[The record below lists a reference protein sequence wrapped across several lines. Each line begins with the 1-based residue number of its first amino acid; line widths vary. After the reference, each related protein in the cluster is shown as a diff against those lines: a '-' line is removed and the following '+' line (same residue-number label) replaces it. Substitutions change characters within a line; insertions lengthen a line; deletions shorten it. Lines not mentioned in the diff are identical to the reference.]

1 MSSIKNCTIKKTK
14 DETKKTTT
22 TELTNNAELVV
33 SKPQFPFYLMHIQP
47 QCSALCKNL

>member
-1 MSSIKNCTIKKTK
+1 MSFIKNCKIKLVNKK
-14 DETKKTTT
+14 RKTTT

-47 QCSALCKNL
+47 